1 MLTVDKLRC
10 KPKRFHPFTGL
21 TPDEF
26 DTLLLRV
33 ESVYAAAQES
43 RLNYPCRQR
52 ALGAGHP
59 FTLPVA
65 ERLPLIFSRL
75 IILCR
80 RRNSFSESRNDHA
93 DIIGGLADVRHFD

>member
-52 ALGAGHP
+52 ALGQDIRLHYLLLNVYLNFLPSHHP
-59 FTLPVA
+59 LSATQFVFRVA
-65 ERLPLIFSRL
+65 Q
-75 IILCR
+75 
-80 RRNSFSESRNDHA
+80 
-93 DIIGGLADVRHFD
+93 